1 MLLPVLFLV
10 KPTGCHLSDDHL
22 ADLLLREGNY
32 LISENQDLT
41 FLNYRRVSQKGRR
54 KRTKRAYWGFD
65 KLYAD
70 AVETK
75 NDFTRLGQM
84 IGGFIKENTQV
95 YIVSHKL
102 HFIIHLHRITRMIIM
117 TTITG
122 LQVILLGPRMGT
134 AIRSTRRPRRRKSLR
149 SAAAATPGYSPSSPW
164 EHSW

>member
-1 MLLPVLFLV
+1 MLLPILFLV
-10 KPTGCHLSDDHL
+10 KTTGCDLSDDDL

-41 FLNYRRVSQKGRR
+41 FLSQGGR
-54 KRTKRAYWGFD
+54 RTKRAYWGFD

-122 LQVILLGPRMGT
+122 LPVILLGPRMGT

>member
-32 LISENQDLT
+32 LISENKDLT
-41 FLNYRRVSQKGRR
+41 SLNYRRVSQKGRR

-95 YIVSHKL
+95 YSIQCV
-102 HFIIHLHRITRMIIM
+102 HL
-117 TTITG
+117 
-122 LQVILLGPRMGT
+122 T
-134 AIRSTRRPRRRKSLR
+134 AFFN
-149 SAAAATPGYSPSSPW
+149 SPPQDNSDDYYDYEYCYDSYNN
-164 EHSW
+164 